1 MVRKEDAQVINPN
14 EWVLA
19 GAGSQGESYN
29 HTTDNR
35 KMLKLFNE
43 NINPDAI
50 IEEINLS
57 RAIRDA
63 GVVCPAPGQLVKW
76 GNRYGIIFERILNKK
91 SFCRAIGDDPSCV
104 DDMAIRMARMA
115 LELHGKSAEGTIF
128 RSVLDYYEK
137 SLWGLTTI
145 PESERTKIQQALDE
159 VAKDDRRTLLH
170 GDFHFGNVITDG
182 ENDYFIDLGAFAYGN
197 PDFDNSMCYFVC
209 NLATDEWLKNEY
221 HVTRADASR
230 FWLIYKQTYYG
241 SDCPTDEQLR
251 KRYLPY
257 LLIRTV
263 FFERDKGNNE
273 LLRYFRNMILAEME
287 G

>member
-1 MVRKEDAQVINPN
+1 MKKEDVQEINLN

-29 HTTDNR
+29 HKNDNR
-35 KMLKLFNE
+35 KLLKLFNE
-43 NINPDAI
+43 SINPDAV
-50 IEEINLS
+50 IEEVNLS
-57 RAIRDA
+57 NAIRNA
-63 GVVCPAPGQLVKW
+63 GVVCPAPGLLVKS
-76 GNRYGIIFERILNKK
+76 GGRYGIIFERILNKK

-115 LELHGKSAEGTIF
+115 RDLHSKSAEGTPF
-128 RSVLDYYEK
+128 VSALDYYTK
-137 SLWGLTTI
+137 SLYGLTTI
-145 PESERTKIQQALDE
+145 DEAEREKIQNALDE
-159 VAKDDRRTLLH
+159 MAKEDRHTLLH

-182 ENDYFIDLGAFAYGN
+182 TNDYFIDLGAFAYGN

-230 FWLIYKQTYYG
+230 FWLVYKQSYYG
-241 SDCPTDEQLR
+241 SDCPSDEQLR

-263 FFERDKGNNE
+263 FFERDKGNDE
-273 LLRYFRNMILAEME
+273 LLKYFRNMILSEME